1 MDIAKLR
8 EEIAADEGRRTT
20 VYLCTA
26 SKKTVG
32 IGHLITADDPEWPM
46 EVGDT
51 ISDERVDELFDT
63 DIATTLEDCRIIFAN
78 FEAMPE
84 EAQRV
89 FANMAFQLGRY
100 RLLSLIHI

>member
-32 IGHLITADDPEWPM
+32 IGHMLTADDPEWTM

-51 ISDERVDELFDT
+51 ISD
-63 DIATTLEDCRIIFAN
+63 
-78 FEAMPE
+78 
-84 EAQRV
+84 
-89 FANMAFQLGRY
+89 
-100 RLLSLIHI
+100 